1 MDELLSGFF
10 GLVLI
15 WTGKVV
21 VSVGSLGQWRG
32 ESLSNDEGRTYSAA
46 GSLWFQ
52 RDGQLVVTVTG
63 LQWIGVLFYV
73 LLIFILFLLFSS

>member
-1 MDELLSGFF
+1 MDELLSGLFE
-10 GLVLI
+10 LVLI

-32 ESLSNDEGRTYSAA
+32 ESLCNDEGRTYSAA
-46 GSLWFQ
+46 GSLWFR

-63 LQWIGVLFYV
+63 LQLIGGLFYV